1 LIKQAEIIPKTIL
14 KMKAIV
20 LTLVTLAVVAHWNSP
35 KRELESIFI
44 DENKAINLIF
54 IHSSFSFAQSLFP
67 IASDYRI
74 KRVANSYLIS
84 MPNHGNSYDDPD
96 FSLDS
101 ITKDVRDFILK
112 KGLKNVYVVGHS
124 LGGLVAMNLA
134 AKYGNLVSG
143 IVSLDFLPFPTA
155 EPILNILK
163 TVVGGFLT
171 VDLKRPM
178 TDIRQ
183 SLLAIYPDSEVIDLF
198 VGALEGKDGDYNWTT
213 NVQYYYDN
221 IDNLFKAGVP
231 IRRFR
236 GKFKLV
242 TGTQSQFYVPS
253 LFPQLV
259 KYYPKIN
266 LSKDIVE
273 VNSGHVVYARF
284 QEETTQA
291 ILDILN

>member
-1 LIKQAEIIPKTIL
+1 
-14 KMKAIV
+14 MKAIV

>member
-1 LIKQAEIIPKTIL
+1 
-14 KMKAIV
+14 MKAIF
-20 LTLVTLAVVAHWNSP
+20 VALIVSSVFAHSNTP
-35 KRELESIFI
+35 KRQLESIFI
-44 DENKAINLIF
+44 DEGKDINLIF

-84 MPNHGNSYDDPD
+84 MPNHGNSYDDPN

-101 ITKDVRDFILK
+101 ITDDVRNFILS
-112 KGLKNVYVVGHS
+112 KGLRNVYIVGHS
-124 LGGLVAMNLA
+124 LGGLVGMNLA
-134 AKYGNLVSG
+134 AKYGYLIKGV
-143 IVSLDFLPFPTA
+143 VSLDFLPFPSA
-155 EPILNILK
+155 PALLDVLK
-163 TVVGGFLT
+163 SVVGGFLT
-171 VDLKRPM
+171 VDLKRSM

-183 SLLAIYPDSEVIDLF
+183 DLLNLFPDPEVIDLF
-198 VGALEGKDGDYNWTT
+198 ASALEGKNGDYSWST
-213 NVQYYYDN
+213 NVQYYFNN
-221 IDNLFKAGVP
+221 IDALFKNGVP
-231 IRRFR
+231 VRPFK

-242 TGTQSQFYVPS
+242 TGTQSNFYAPA

-266 LSKDIVE
+266 LAKDIIE

-284 QEETTQA
+284 QEESTQA